1 MKKQQGWLIAV
12 TSGRWQRHGIRE
24 AKALGLNILALDSDP
39 IALGFADA
47 DKTLCMGFSDH
58 DAIIKALHDFNIPF
72 VGAVSFC
79 SEMGMTLAAKIRIEF
94 DLPGPRLELCERLLD
109 KSIQRKIWREKSV
122 PGPKN
127 FIVLNSI
134 DTAIEEAATFE
145 LPFIIKPCDSS
156 GSRGVSK
163 IESVN
168 DDIKKSVENAFK
180 FSKSEK
186 ILFESYM
193 DGTEFTVEVFG
204 EDGKI
209 NVLAVTEKKK
219 LEGTRGTVAKELAT
233 PDRPKEVIDKIK
245 NAVIEAFLALNYYEG
260 PGHAEII
267 LIKDGEV
274 GLVEVAGRGGGF
286 MVFDKF
292 VPTASGVNIARLTA
306 EQAAGI
312 PIDTIEIK
320 PSAAVLRFFP
330 SRPGTLMGIYGFE
343 EANKIEGVEAYPFA
357 RIGNTF
363 DYASVDED
371 RLGYILT
378 KAATPAEAQ
387 RLADEAESKIF
398 FDIKDIQ

>member
-1 MKKQQGWLIAV
+1 MMQEEKWLIAV
-12 TSGRWQRHGIRE
+12 TAGRWQKHGIRE
-24 AKALGLNILALDSDP
+24 AKAAGIKVLAIDTDP
-39 IALGFADA
+39 VAEGFAEA
-47 DKTLCMGFSDH
+47 DKSLCIDFSDH
-58 DAIIKALHDFNIPF
+58 DKIISELKGMNIIFN
-72 VGAVSFC
+72 GAVSFC
-79 SEMGMTLAAKIRIEF
+79 SEAGMMLAAKIREVF
-94 DLPGPRLELCERLLD
+94 ELPGLKPELCERLLD
-109 KSIQRKIWREKSV
+109 KAVQRSVWTKAGV
-122 PGPKN
+122 PGPASWKV
-127 FIVLNSI
+127 FHSI
-134 DTAIEEAATFE
+134 TEALTGIDK
-145 LPFIIKPCDSS
+145 LKIPFILKPIDSS
-156 GSRGVSK
+156 GSRGVTK
-163 IESVN
+163 IESTT
-168 DDIKKSVENAFK
+168 DDITDAINRAFH
-180 FSKSEK
+180 FSRSNQV
-186 ILFESYM
+186 IAESYM
-193 DGTEFTVEVFG
+193 DGTEFTVEVFVVKG
-204 EDGKI
+204 EV

-219 LEGTRGTVAKELAT
+219 VEGTRGTVARELAT

-312 PIDTIEIK
+312 SIDTIEIK

-371 RLGYILT
+371 RLGYILS
-378 KAATPAEAQ
+378 KASTPAEAQ

-398 FDIKDIQ
+398 FDIKNIQ